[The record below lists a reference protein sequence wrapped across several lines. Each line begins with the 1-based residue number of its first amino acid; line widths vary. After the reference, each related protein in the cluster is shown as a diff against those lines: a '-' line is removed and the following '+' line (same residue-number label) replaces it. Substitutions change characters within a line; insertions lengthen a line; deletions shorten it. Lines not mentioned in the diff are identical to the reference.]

1 MMDMVMANL
10 QTMAVMLFALL
21 SIAVFVWK
29 RRLAL
34 NESQQA
40 KQSGLLHLTSLR
52 QLLSAI
58 QQHRGITN
66 GVLCGDDK
74 LQSRLPMLQ
83 SDINN
88 HLQTL
93 THLDE
98 CVRNTS
104 SWRSVEENWPRV
116 RVQFKQW
123 SAEQNLANHNQL
135 LASLLEAVEECA
147 QNYRLTE
154 LPQEKGESIASLWN
168 DLLRVAECVGQA
180 RALGTGVAAKATCS
194 SVERIRLKYLHQSIH
209 RFVTEQRHSDFPTVK
224 KLLGTIENKVLVLAP
239 GVTAVDYFDDATAAL
254 DEVFRVFD
262 QRVAVLR
269 DNV

>member
-1 MMDMVMANL
+1 MMDIVMANL
-10 QTMAVMLFALL
+10 QATVVMLFACL
-21 SIAVFVWK
+21 SMVVFVWK
-29 RRLAL
+29 RKLAQSK
-34 NESQQA
+34 SQQA
-40 KQSGLLHLTSLR
+40 KRSGLQYLTTLR
-52 QLLSAI
+52 QLLAAI

-74 LQSRLPMLQ
+74 LQSRLPTLQ

-98 CVRNTS
+98 GVRNTS

-123 SAEQNLANHNQL
+123 SAEQNLATHNQL
-135 LASLLEAVEECA
+135 LASLLESVEECA
-147 QNYRLTE
+147 LYYRLTE
-154 LPQEKGESIASLWN
+154 LPQREGESIALLWN

-194 SVERIRLKYLHQSIH
+194 SVERIRLKYLHQSIR
-209 RFVTEQRHSDFPTVK
+209 RFVTAQRHSDFPTVK
-224 KLLGTIENKVLVLAP
+224 KLLGTIENKVLVLVP
-239 GVTAVDYFDDATAAL
+239 SVTAVEYFDDATAAL

-262 QRVAVLR
+262 ERVTALG

>member
-1 MMDMVMANL
+1 MMDIVMANL
-10 QTMAVMLFALL
+10 QATVVMLFACL
-21 SIAVFVWK
+21 SMVVFVWK
-29 RRLAL
+29 RKLAL
-34 NESQQA
+34 SKSQQA
-40 KQSGLLHLTSLR
+40 KRSGLQYLTTLR
-52 QLLSAI
+52 QLLAAI

-74 LQSRLPMLQ
+74 LQSRLPTLQ

-98 CVRNTS
+98 GVRNTS

-123 SAEQNLANHNQL
+123 SAEQNLATHNQQ
-135 LASLLEAVEECA
+135 LASLLESVEECA
-147 QNYRLTE
+147 QYYRLTE
-154 LPQEKGESIASLWN
+154 LPQREGESIALLWN

-194 SVERIRLKYLHQSIH
+194 SVERIRLKYLHQSIR
-209 RFVTEQRHSDFPTVK
+209 RFVTAQRHSDFPTVK
-224 KLLGTIENKVLVLAP
+224 KLLGTIENKVLVLVP
-239 GVTAVDYFDDATAAL
+239 SVTAVEYFDDATAAL

-262 QRVAVLR
+262 ERVTALG

>member
-1 MMDMVMANL
+1 MIDIVIANV
-10 QTMAVMLFALL
+10 QTVVVMLLVLL
-21 SIAVFVWK
+21 SMVVFLFN
-29 RRLAL
+29 RRRIFGK
-34 NESQQA
+34 SQQA
-40 KQSGLLHLTSLR
+40 KLSGLMHLTTLR
-52 QLLSAI
+52 QLLASI

-66 GVLCGDDK
+66 SVLCGDNK
-74 LQSRLPMLQ
+74 LQSRLPAIQ

-98 CVRNTS
+98 SVRNTK

-123 SAEQNLANHNQL
+123 STEQNLANHNQL
-135 LASLLEAVEECA
+135 LASLLESVEECA
-147 QNYRLTE
+147 QHYRLSE
-154 LPQEKGESIASLWN
+154 LPQEKGESIALLWN
-168 DLLRVAECVGQA
+168 DLLRIAECVGQA
-180 RALGTGVAAKATCS
+180 RALGTGVAAKAACS
-194 SVERIRLKYLHQSIH
+194 SVERIRLKYLHQSID
-209 RFVTEQRHSDFPTVK
+209 RFVIAQHHSDFPTVK

-239 GVTAVDYFDDATAAL
+239 SVAAVDYFDDATAAL

-262 QRVAVLR
+262 QRVTALR